1 MQRLT
6 KFCQFMQRGIARAVS
21 DSRGLT
27 LVELLV
33 VLAILGLLAAL
44 IVPRAVDYLGR
55 AKSDTAE
62 VQIKRL
68 TTVLDLYRLDVGQ
81 YPSDQQGLAALTTMP
96 SDAATWNGPYIKDAE
111 GLLDPWGRPYLYRMP
126 GEHGEFDLWSLGA
139 DGAEGGEGDD
149 RDITIWQP

>member
-6 KFCQFMQRGIARAVS
+6 NFYRFMQRGIARAVV

-68 TTVLDLYRLDVGQ
+68 ISVLDLYRLDVGQ
-81 YPSDQQGLAALTTMP
+81 YPSDQQGLAALITMP
-96 SDAATWNGPYIKDAE
+96 SDAASWNGPYIKDAE

-126 GEHGEFDLWSLGA
+126 GEHGDFDLWSLGA
-139 DGAEGGEGDD
+139 DGAEGGEGED